1 MSFTNYT
8 FNYAT
13 KKLKYIMK
21 KVLGP
26 INDIIK
32 NSKESILKK
41 SLKKLDVVSREEFE
55 AQKKILLKTR
65 QKLESI
71 EAKLDQLL
79 AEKK

>member
-1 MSFTNYT
+1 MNCTNYT
-8 FNYAT
+8 FNNT
-13 KKLKYIMK
+13 TQKLKYIMK
-21 KVLGP
+21 KVLSP

-55 AQKKILLKTR
+55 VQKKILLKTR

>member
-1 MSFTNYT
+1 
-8 FNYAT
+8 
-13 KKLKYIMK
+13 MK